1 MRSLGKIFLYIL
13 TVLLVGALVAPQ
25 AWHLIQLLPS
35 DWIGG
40 LVGSIQRM
48 PFHRYLSR
56 SLQVTAILLIWPLV
70 RSLRVRSMAEF
81 GIFENRRSWGDF
93 LTGLLAGLLCCLL
106 LQPILIFT
114 GVVYLPYSWTS
125 VAMAL
130 PRLIATAAFVAVLEE
145 FLFRGV
151 LLGFFR
157 QFLAPSLAVLFS
169 SLLFAGVHFVSFP
182 EAAGGPVLWWS
193 GLSALGEIGSGF
205 PSWSLFTGAFLVLFA
220 AGLIL
225 GWMTTMTGSLWAAIG
240 LHSTW
245 ILGQQ
250 LFSLSTYF
258 MVNPPTSLMPVIGPS
273 QCHGMVPTGLF
284 PLACILLAGWAALLL
299 LKRYHTG
306 SRFPTVRGA

>member
-1 MRSLGKIFLYIL
+1 VRSLGKIFLYIL
-13 TVLLVGALVAPQ
+13 TVLLVGAIVAPQ
-25 AWHLIQLLPS
+25 AWHLIQILPS

-40 LVGSIQRM
+40 LVGSIQEM

-56 SLQVTAILLIWPLV
+56 SLQVTAILLLWPLV
-70 RSLRVRSMAEF
+70 RALRVRSMAEF
-81 GIFENRRSWGDF
+81 GIFENKRSWGDF
-93 LTGLLAGLLCCLL
+93 LTGVLAGLLCCLL

-114 GVVYLPYSWTS
+114 GVVYLPYSWTA
-125 VAMAL
+125 VAMNL
-130 PRLIATAAFVAVLEE
+130 PRLLATAAFVAVLEE

-193 GLSALGEIGSGF
+193 GLATLGEIGSGF
-205 PSWSLFTGAFLVLFA
+205 PSWSLFIGAFLVLFA
-220 AGLIL
+220 AGLVL

-240 LHSTW
+240 LHGTW

-250 LFSLSTYF
+250 LFTVSTYF
-258 MVNPPTSLMPVIGPS
+258 MVKPPTSLMPVIGPS

-284 PLACILLAGWAALLL
+284 PLACILLAGGLALLL
-299 LKRYHTG
+299 LRRHHTG
-306 SRFPTVRGA
+306 FRFPTASGA

>member
-1 MRSLGKIFLYIL
+1 
-13 TVLLVGALVAPQ
+13 
-25 AWHLIQLLPS
+25 
-35 DWIGG
+35 
-40 LVGSIQRM
+40 
-48 PFHRYLSR
+48 
-56 SLQVTAILLIWPLV
+56 
-70 RSLRVRSMAEF
+70 MAEF
-81 GIFENRRSWGDF
+81 GIFENSRSWGDF

-114 GVVYLPYSWTS
+114 GVFCFAGSWSS
-125 VAMAL
+125 VIAVL
-130 PRLIATAAFVAVLEE
+130 PRLLATAAFVAMLEE

-182 EAAGGPVLWWS
+182 KTAGGPVLWWS
-193 GLSALGEIGSGF
+193 GLATLGEIGSGF
-205 PSWSLFTGAFLVLFA
+205 PSWSLFTGSFLVLFA

-225 GWMTTMTGSLWAAIG
+225 GWMTTTTGSLWAAIG
-240 LHSTW
+240 LHGTW

-250 LFSLSTYF
+250 LFNSATFYR
-258 MVNPPTSLMPVIGPS
+258 VKPPMSLMPLIGPS

-299 LKRYHTG
+299 LRRYHTG

>member
-1 MRSLGKIFLYIL
+1 
-13 TVLLVGALVAPQ
+13 
-25 AWHLIQLLPS
+25 
-35 DWIGG
+35 
-40 LVGSIQRM
+40 
-48 PFHRYLSR
+48 
-56 SLQVTAILLIWPLV
+56 
-70 RSLRVRSMAEF
+70 MAEL

-93 LTGLLAGLLCCLL
+93 LTGVLAGLLCCLL

-114 GVVYLPYSWTS
+114 GVFCFSGSWSS
-125 VAMAL
+125 VIAVL
-130 PRLIATAAFVAVLEE
+130 PRLLATAAFVAVLEE

-182 EAAGGPVLWWS
+182 EVARGPVLWWS
-193 GLSALGEIGSGF
+193 GLATLGKIGSGF
-205 PSWSLFTGAFLVLFA
+205 PSWSLFTAAFLVLFA

-240 LHSTW
+240 LHGTW

-250 LFSLSTYF
+250 LFNSATFYG
-258 MVNPPTSLMPVIGPS
+258 VKPPLSLMPLIGPT

-299 LKRYHTG
+299 LRRHNTG

>member
-35 DWIGG
+35 DWMGG

-56 SLQVTAILLIWPLV
+56 SLQVTAILLLWPLV

-81 GIFENRRSWGDF
+81 GIFENKRSWGDF
-93 LTGLLAGLLCCLL
+93 LTGVLAGLLCCLL

-114 GVVYLPYSWTS
+114 GIFCFAGSWSS
-125 VAMAL
+125 VIAVL
-130 PRLIATAAFVAVLEE
+130 PRLLATAAFVALLEE

-157 QFLAPSLAVLFS
+157 QFLTPSLAVLS
-169 SLLFAGVHFVSFP
+169 SSFLFAGVHFVSFP

-193 GLSALGEIGSGF
+193 GLATLGEIGSGF
-205 PSWSLFTGAFLVLFA
+205 PSWSLFIGAFLVLFA

-240 LHSTW
+240 LHGTW

-250 LFSLSTYF
+250 LFNSATFYR
-258 MVNPPTSLMPVIGPS
+258 VKPPMSLMPVIGPS

-284 PLACILLAGWAALLL
+284 PLACILLSGGLALLL
-299 LKRYHTG
+299 LRRQHTG
-306 SRFPTVRGA
+306 SRFPTVRGG